1 MKRGTCIC
9 ECGHW
14 SDRHPEEWNEETHES
29 FHPCSVRGCDCDD
42 FRPDDAMMKDL
53 ENEAKQLRFDAERGK

>member
-1 MKRGTCIC
+1 MKRFDCIC
-9 ECGHW
+9 ECSHW
-14 SDRHPEEWNEETHES
+14 NHRHHEEFDEANDQN
-29 FHPCSVRGCDCDD
+29 FIKCKDCDCDD